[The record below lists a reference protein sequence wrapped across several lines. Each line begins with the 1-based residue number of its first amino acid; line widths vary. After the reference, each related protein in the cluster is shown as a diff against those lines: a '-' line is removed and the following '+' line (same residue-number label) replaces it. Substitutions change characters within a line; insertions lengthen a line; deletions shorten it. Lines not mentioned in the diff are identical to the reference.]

1 MIYIQSDTE
10 RLRAHHFDAVSAQF
24 GAIESGLDFRLT
36 SFEEVQSGK
45 FNQLIKSN
53 LFVGSVEFMKEVFS
67 KIGKEGIGLPR
78 NSNRDCRVMTLS
90 DAKEIAKTKTI
101 FIKPLDIKL
110 FTGFVLD
117 QMIHTSISDVPD
129 WTRVMVYDVFRS
141 RIKSEFRCYIHRDRV
156 VDIRNY
162 SGDFFCSPNK
172 EYLESVIREN
182 RGEFPVAYTID
193 IGVLESGENVVI
205 EYNDMWAIGNYGMPN
220 DLYLQ
225 LLTDRYFQI
234 IRG

>member
-1 MIYIQSDTE
+1 MIYIQSDNQ
-10 RLRAHHFDAVSAQF
+10 RLRAHHFDAASAQF
-24 GAIESGLDFRLT
+24 GAIESGFDFRLT

-67 KIGKEGIGLPR
+67 KVGKEETKVPK
-78 NSNRDCRVMTLS
+78 NSNRICQIMTLG

-129 WTRVMVYDVFRS
+129 WTRVMVYDVFGS
-141 RIKSEFRCYIHRDRV
+141 QIKSEFRCYIHRDRV

-172 EYLESVIREN
+172 EYLESVIKEN

>member
-1 MIYIQSDTE
+1 MIYIQSNTE
-10 RLRAHHFDAVSAQF
+10 KTRPHHFDVACAQF
-24 GAIESGLDFRLT
+24 GAIETGKDYRLT

-45 FNQLIKSN
+45 FNSLIKGN

-67 KIGKEGIGLPR
+67 KVGREDVRVPR
-78 NSNRDCRVMTLS
+78 NSNRIPQIMTLGA
-90 DAKEIAKTKTI
+90 AKAISQSGKNI

-117 QMIHTSISDVPD
+117 GMTHTSISDIPES
-129 WTRVMVYDVFRS
+129 TSVMVYDVFESPIR
-141 RIKSEFRCYIHRDRV
+141 SEFRCYIHRRRC

-162 SGDFFCSPNK
+162 SGDLFCSPDKN
-172 EYLESVIREN
+172 YLEDVIKSN
-182 RGEFPVAYTID
+182 IVDFPISYTID

-205 EYNDMWAIGNYGMPN
+205 EYNDMWAIGNYGISN

-225 LLTDRYFQI
+225 LLTERYFEI
-234 IRG
+234 LK